1 MNIYSYHLV
10 RVPILL
16 AIKGLVFNPI
26 RKDTNGLIH
35 SEYMTAMTLGS
46 PILSPARF
54 LAKQIVVF
62 AQWENE
68 SDLEHYLEHNKFGKL
83 LAKGWHTRLL
93 FIRDWGHISGFK
105 IPKHKAKLESEFSPV
120 VAVTIAKMKPLAIP
134 RFLRW
139 GRPVEKLVRDHKG
152 TLLSL
157 ASIKFPNT
165 VSTFSIWKTEK
176 EMTNMVH
183 GHTEMPKPKRHIN
196 AIKERERKNFHFEFV
211 TLRFKPIS
219 EYGTW
224 NGREHFIPN
233 LKPIIK
239 K

>member
-1 MNIYSYHLV
+1 MNIFSYHLV
-10 RVPILL
+10 KVPFAL
-16 AIKGLVFNPI
+16 AIKGIFLNPI
-26 RKDTNGLIH
+26 DKKTKGLIH

-46 PILSPARF
+46 PILSPSRF
-54 LAKQIVVF
+54 LTKQIAIF

-68 SDLEHYLEHNKFGKL
+68 KDLENYLEKNNFGKI

-93 FIRDWGHISGFK
+93 FMRDWGKITGFK
-105 IPKHKAKLESEFSPV
+105 IPKQKAKLENELSTV

-157 ASIKFPNT
+157 ASIRFPNT

-183 GHTEMPKPKRHIN
+183 GHSEMPKPKRHSN
-196 AIKERERKNFHFEFV
+196 AMKERERKNFHFEFT

-219 EYGTW
+219 EFGTW
-224 NGREHFIPN
+224 ERKGNYIPD
-233 LKPIIK
+233 LKLNK
-239 K
+239 